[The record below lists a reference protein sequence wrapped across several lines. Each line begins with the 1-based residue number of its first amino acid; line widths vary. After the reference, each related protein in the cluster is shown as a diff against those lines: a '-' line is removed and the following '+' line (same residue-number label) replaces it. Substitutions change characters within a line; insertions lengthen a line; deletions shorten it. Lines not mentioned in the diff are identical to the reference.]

1 MSNVP
6 RSVGAS
12 FKRANHK
19 LRRATS
25 STYALASKDK
35 LAFRPELDDAT
46 IERILAK
53 KGFDE

>member
-25 STYALASKDK
+25 STCALASKDK

-46 IERILAK
+46 IERILAE